1 MVVTQLRV
9 LTFHHLLAWAT
20 TTKQDSRHFSVK
32 SLGGE
37 EGGGG
42 VMVLG
47 SFNRQNGFDLMT
59 VRMFF
64 YCYF

>member
-42 VMVLG
+42 RHG
-47 SFNRQNGFDLMT
+47 SRVF
-59 VRMFF
+59 
-64 YCYF
+64 

>member
-37 EGGGG
+37 EGGGASLFSG
-42 VMVLG
+42 LLIAKMVLI
-47 SFNRQNGFDLMT
+47 
-59 VRMFF
+59 
-64 YCYF
+64 

>member
-9 LTFHHLLAWAT
+9 LTFHHLLARAT

-37 EGGGG
+37 EEGGGG
-42 VMVLG
+42 AWFSGLLIAKMVLI
-47 SFNRQNGFDLMT
+47 
-59 VRMFF
+59 
-64 YCYF
+64 

>member
-37 EGGGG
+37 EGGASLFSGLLIAK
-42 VMVLG
+42 MVLI
-47 SFNRQNGFDLMT
+47 
-59 VRMFF
+59 
-64 YCYF
+64 